1 MKNWLLAV
9 TIVYVSGL
17 AEAARDSDACDGLET
32 NQLKRLCRKVESQ
45 EQYFEKMVDICAY
58 SIDFF
63 HFPRDYGRSFQI
75 C

>member
-1 MKNWLLAV
+1 MEVKVKNWLLAV
-9 TIVYVSGL
+9 VIVYVVSGP

-58 SIDFF
+58 SINF
-63 HFPRDYGRSFQI
+63 HSFRI
-75 C
+75 F